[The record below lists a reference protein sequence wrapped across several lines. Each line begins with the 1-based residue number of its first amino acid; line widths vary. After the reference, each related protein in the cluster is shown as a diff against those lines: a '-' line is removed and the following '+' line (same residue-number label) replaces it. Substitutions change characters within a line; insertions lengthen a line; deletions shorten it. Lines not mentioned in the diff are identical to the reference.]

1 MCGFGQSRLRSIGSK
16 LIYPHFNIAS
26 IFGVGMNKNYK
37 FSAIITISSGLFLS
51 NLVIAAEPVYPVKPI
66 RFVLPVSPGGGV
78 DAVGR
83 LVGQELTNALK
94 QQVIVDHRPGGGG
107 NLAAEIVANATPDG
121 YTLLLNAANHA
132 INPSLYKNLSYD
144 PVRDF
149 SSVSKLSD
157 QPYLFVL
164 GSGVPAKDVKEFVA
178 LAKSK
183 QGSMT
188 YASVGAGLLSHLSM
202 ELLKHIAKFEAVH
215 VPYKG
220 AAPAFLDV
228 LAGRVDAFFP
238 TITSGLPH
246 VKSGRVRAIAVT
258 SAKRASI
265 VPEVPTLAEQ
275 GYPGYEVLSW
285 YALFAPAKTSPQVIK
300 TLNTEVVKLLASQ
313 VVAERM
319 AANGVEPVS
328 STPAELTAYVKSEK
342 EKWEKVIKQ
351 SGITAN

>member
-1 MCGFGQSRLRSIGSK
+1 MKYCFKLSITVA
-16 LIYPHFNIAS
+16 I
-26 IFGVGMNKNYK
+26 
-37 FSAIITISSGLFLS
+37 SAGLFMS
-51 NLVIAAEPVYPVKPI
+51 GFAISAEQVYPTKPI
-66 RFVLPVSPGGGV
+66 RVVLPVSPGGGV

-83 LVGQELTNALK
+83 LVGQELTAALK
-94 QQVIVDHRPGGGG
+94 QQVIIDHRPGGGG
-107 NLAAEIVANATPDG
+107 NISAEIVANATPDG

-144 PVRDF
+144 PVKDF
-149 SSVSKLSD
+149 SSVSKLSV
-157 QPYLFVL
+157 QPYLFVVA
-164 GSGVPAKDVKEFVA
+164 SNIPAKDVKEFVA

-183 QGSMT
+183 QGTMT

-220 AAPAFLDV
+220 AAPAFVDV
-228 LAGRVDAFFP
+228 LAGRVNAFFP

-265 VPEVPTLAEQ
+265 LPEVQALAEQ
-275 GYPGYEVLSW
+275 GYPEYEVLSW
-285 YALFAPAKTSPQVIK
+285 YALFAPAKTPQHVIK
-300 TLNTEVVKLLASQ
+300 ILNTEVVKLLKLPS
-313 VVAERM
+313 VVERM
-319 AANGVEPVS
+319 AGNGVDPVS

-342 EKWEKVIKQ
+342 EKWAKVIQQ